1 MRRKHFYSAVY
12 LLIIFETSLAIIGKY
27 ILFADGS
34 YMALQISQI
43 QNYFIN
49 TVEWN
54 RALSYIATQWLPVAI
69 SNTANPSLK
78 YIVYAYGISCVLPTC
93 VISILAL
100 KKLQN
105 QRYSLA
111 LHAFFPILFGSN
123 ILIGLSTS
131 FIASS
136 IYLLIIAVMLEKS
149 EKEVRS
155 NFSISAI
162 IAISSLLGDSYFLF
176 APVFSIIAFSLFWT
190 SRNAKQFLTIL
201 GGILLG
207 ALINML
213 NLMQRHRDVTIG
225 RATNNA
231 LNFEFIMQNTNMILL
246 IIAASIF
253 LFNVEFRYLN
263 FIKMFAI
270 TIIIINI
277 VRFGIPNGHTYFN
290 SRYVLSLGICII
302 VGIGTLIPKIKE
314 EKNLNLNK
322 LQFAALTLGII
333 YSQILLFHDFG
344 QFIKKMEDS
353 VQRCS
358 GVVKFAE
365 INWNQAEESF
375 VWDYTTPSLSRI
387 LWSDR
392 DNCLIENRNTEIWQ
406 PFVPTAEDP
415 LNRKLFW

>member
-1 MRRKHFYSAVY
+1 MKKNHFYNAVY
-12 LLIIFETSLAIIGKY
+12 LIIIFETCLAILGKY

-34 YMALQISQI
+34 YMTLQISQI

-78 YIVYAYGISCVLPTC
+78 YIVYAYGISCVVPAC
-93 VISILAL
+93 IISILSL

-105 QRYSLA
+105 QKYSIS

-123 ILIGLSTS
+123 ILIGVSTS

-136 IYLLIIAVMLEKS
+136 IYLFIIAVMLEKS
-149 EKEVRS
+149 EKEVSS
-155 NFSISAI
+155 NFSTSVI

-176 APVFSIIAFSLFWT
+176 APVFSIIAFSLFLA
-190 SRNAKQFLTIL
+190 SRNVKQFLTIL

-207 ALINML
+207 TLINIL
-213 NLMQRHRDVTIG
+213 NLMQRQRDVTIG

-231 LNFEFIMQNTNMILL
+231 LNLEFIMQNTNMILL
-246 IIAASIF
+246 ILAASIF
-253 LFNVEFRYLN
+253 LLKVEFRYLN

-270 TIIIINI
+270 MIIIVNV

-290 SRYVLSLGICII
+290 SRYVLSLGICMI
-302 VGIGTLIPKIKE
+302 VGIGTLIPRVNKE
-314 EKNLNLNK
+314 KYLTLDRF
-322 LQFAALTLGII
+322 QFAILSFGIV
-333 YSQILLFHDFG
+333 YSQMLLFHDFG
-344 QFIKKMEDS
+344 QFINKMEDS
-353 VQRCS
+353 VKTCS
-358 GVVKFAE
+358 GVVKYTE
-365 INWNQAEESF
+365 IDWNQAEESF
-375 VWDYTTPSLSRI
+375 VWDYTSPSLSRI
-387 LWSDR
+387 LWS
-392 DNCLIENRNTEIWQ
+392 NQNSCLIENANTEIWQ
-406 PFVPTAEDP
+406 PFVPTVEDP